1 MEQFFWL
8 LNNIADFSLAFKL
21 YPHAGHSLNKQQFAR
36 AAKISLGGGREVS
49 DNMIDII
56 FALFDKAGD
65 NCLSYEE
72 FFVVMR
78 NRLRRQVRRSLRRTG
93 WEAFKYCVR
102 DEMRSSTGV
111 TPKVK

>member
-1 MEQFFWL
+1 ML
-8 LNNIADFSLAFKL
+8 LNNISDFALAFKL

-36 AAKISLGGGREVS
+36 AAKISLGGREIS

-72 FFVVMR
+72 FFVVMK
-78 NRLRRQVRRSLRRTG
+78 NRLRRQIRRSLRRTG
-93 WEAFKYCVR
+93 WDAFRICVK
-102 DEMRSSTGV
+102 DEMRSSTGAA
-111 TPKVK
+111 PKVK